1 MIIPQEVIAAVKSGD
16 IDIIKKQLNDNIQL
30 CNLHDVDN
38 FNMTL
43 LHVATAADKIE
54 VIDCLLSYPI
64 IEINATQKLGRT
76 ALHMAAIKD
85 KFHILQLLINSG
97 INVFH
102 TDNSN
107 KKALDLAKSK
117 KSIELLAAATL
128 NEKEYFLNQLSVSNY
143 IYLRRKLKES
153 EKYKTFCFPDGNT
166 QLHYAISSNNYELI
180 QFLIDEKY
188 NISSLN
194 RDGIAPIHLALIK
207 NDIDIILKL
216 INEATINQRD
226 SQDLTP
232 LHYFLA
238 ANNPNDFVE
247 PNPPAFINPMTED
260 KITQNNNQTS
270 FLFDFDN
277 SPVTLKNKNKIT
289 DKPNCIY
296 ELLLN
301 AGADVN
307 ARARGGITS
316 LHFAADAGKCKI
328 IDSLVK
334 QGVDIN
340 AQTKTTGST
349 PLHIA
354 FNNDNDDAIKL
365 LIANGANVDITD
377 YYGRRYN
384 EI

>member
-1 MIIPQEVIAAVKSGD
+1 MIIPPEVIAAVKNGD
-16 IDIIKKQLNDNIQL
+16 IDIIKEQLNDNIHL

-43 LHVATAADKIE
+43 LHIATAADKIE
-54 VIDCLLSYPI
+54 VIDCLLSYTQVD
-64 IEINATQKLGRT
+64 INATQKLGRT

-85 KFHILQLLINSG
+85 KLHLIEYLLDNG
-97 INVFH
+97 INVIQK
-102 TDNSN
+102 DKSK

-128 NEKEYFLNQLSVSNY
+128 NEKDYFLNQLSKSNY

-153 EKYKTFCFPDGNT
+153 ERYKTFCFPDGNT
-166 QLHYAISSNNYELI
+166 QLHYAISAKNYELI

-207 NDIDIILKL
+207 NDLVIIQKM
-216 INEATINQRD
+216 ITESTINQRD

-238 ANNPNDFVE
+238 ANDPNDFVE
-247 PNPPAFINPMTED
+247 PNPPAYINPMTED
-260 KITQNNNQTS
+260 KITQNDNQTS

-277 SPVTLKNKNKIT
+277 SVAPIKNKKKIT
-289 DKPNCIY
+289 DKPYNIF

-301 AGADVN
+301 AGADIN
-307 ARARGGITS
+307 AIARGGITS

-328 IDSLVK
+328 IDYLIK

-354 FNNDNDDAIKL
+354 FNNDHEDAIKL
-365 LIANGANVDITD
+365 LIANGANIDITD